1 MEEKTTQT
9 YMKLQ
14 MDELKTVHG
23 MENAERK
30 SDAKDQS
37 GKPEDEE
44 IAKLYEDCAEYEEE
58 LLRFDRELELIK
70 SNEIAALAEA
80 MAELGGETKA
90 QAEEKLKA
98 VVEHG
103 WSARVENGSA
113 SPASLER
120 LRSAGFCDLVSVL
133 GEALPDES
141 VDVES
146 EIKSL
151 LIERWELYINI
162 KKEHIKEEVS
172 YIKALGLKPHY
183 AQKIYKRYHGID

>member
-30 SDAKDQS
+30 SEAKSQS
-37 GKPEDEE
+37 GRPEDEE
-44 IAKLYEDCAEYEEE
+44 IAKLYEDCAEYEDE
-58 LLRFDRELELIK
+58 LLRFERELEIIK
-70 SNEIAALAEA
+70 RSDTAALAAA
-80 MAELGGETKA
+80 MAELAGEA
-90 QAEEKLKA
+90 RNQAEEKLKA

-103 WSARVENGSA
+103 WTVRVESGSA

-120 LRSAGFCDLVSVL
+120 LRSVGFSDLASEL
-133 GEALPDES
+133 RDAFPEEKSDFEA
-141 VDVES
+141 

-151 LIERWELYINI
+151 LIERWELYIEI

-183 AQKIYKRYHGID
+183 AKKIYKRYHGIE